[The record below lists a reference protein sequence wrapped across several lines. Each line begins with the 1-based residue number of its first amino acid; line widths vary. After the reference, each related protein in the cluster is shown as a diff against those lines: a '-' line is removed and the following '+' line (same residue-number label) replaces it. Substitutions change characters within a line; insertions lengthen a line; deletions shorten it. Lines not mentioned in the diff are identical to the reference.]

1 MDHLRYKLHKC
12 LRPHRILAFTLC
24 YTLTCF
30 VCLSLYYDGTYR
42 ASTSPQ
48 FKVLA
53 NNASLASAA
62 AAVTASQ
69 RQPAQSQLSLQQPEG
84 ARRNVSREILQL
96 QDKADELQR
105 QVEAQ
110 TAARQHPPKI
120 NWRDIAKGDM
130 VKKTKVLSKNDYRH
144 FADNRSLS
152 YHCKRCAIVSSSGQL
167 LGRGAGPEI
176 DKNECVIRMNDAPT
190 KGFEADVGT
199 RTTARVIGH
208 RNLGRV
214 FAHQKDLQ
222 DQMFSNRSSEKVFIH
237 WSYLTDIDA
246 DQVGEYAL
254 VMKLME
260 KYPKVDFVMFT
271 PQKMKFAEKLFHQET
286 DLTRR
291 QARTWLSTG
300 WYTMLLAMDVCDEIN
315 VYGMVSED
323 YCKDHPLEKVPY
335 HYYDPLSKPE
345 CSYYHTSE
353 VRLSS
358 GHLFITEKAVFARW
372 SHIYNIHFH
381 HPQWTPRP
389 YSVSDTLRTPFLLR
403 YHIANNRLF
412 SRHPLWK
419 LYFHFAG
426 IFYPLVH

>member
-12 LRPHRILAFTLC
+12 LKPHRILAFALC

-30 VCLSLYYDGTYR
+30 VCLSLYYDGTYK
-42 ASTSPQ
+42 ADTSHQ
-48 FKVLA
+48 V
-53 NNASLASAA
+53 
-62 AAVTASQ
+62 AVRLTNPS
-69 RQPAQSQLSLQQPEG
+69 PAPPATPRPPGEVH
-84 ARRNVSREILQL
+84 RNVSREILQL
-96 QDKADELQR
+96 QDTAEELQR
-105 QVEAQ
+105 QVERQ
-110 TAARQHPPKI
+110 TAERPHPKKI
-120 NWRDIAKGDM
+120 DWREVVKRDM
-130 VKKTKVLSKNDYRH
+130 FKEKKKLLSSNDYRH
-144 FADNRSLS
+144 FANNKSLS

-176 DKNECVIRMNDAPT
+176 DSNECVIRMNDAPT
-190 KGFEADVGT
+190 RGFEHDVGT
-199 RTTARVIGH
+199 KTSVRVIGH

-214 FAHQKDLQ
+214 FANQNDLQ
-222 DQMFSNRSSEKVFIH
+222 DRMFSNRSTEKVFVH

-246 DQVGEYAL
+246 DKVEEYAL
-254 VMKLME
+254 VLKLME

-271 PQKMKFAEKLFHQET
+271 PQKMKFAEKLFHHET
-286 DLTRR
+286 ELTRR

-323 YCKDHPLEKVPY
+323 YCKEHPNEKVPY
-335 HYYDPLSKPE
+335 HYYDPSSKPE
-345 CSYYHTSE
+345 CTYYHTSE
-353 VRLSS
+353 VRLTS

-372 SHIYNIHFH
+372 SSIYNIHFH
-381 HPQWTPRP
+381 YPYWEPRP

-412 SRHPLWK
+412 AKYPFWK